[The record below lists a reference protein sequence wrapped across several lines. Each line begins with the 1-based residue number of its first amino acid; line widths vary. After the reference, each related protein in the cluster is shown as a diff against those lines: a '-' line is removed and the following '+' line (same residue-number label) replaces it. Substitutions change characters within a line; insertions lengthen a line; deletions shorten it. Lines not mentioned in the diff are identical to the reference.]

1 MKLIF
6 IVSPKDRIWNFSRV
20 FGFSLKRGM
29 MTVLFIHSGTKIPLH
44 VRTLA
49 WISGSECGS
58 RVTMSVPGASWGR
71 HQAVESTSPFW
82 EKQWWWDVSTMM
94 MRCLSIPRI
103 FHPDVSERD
112 PHILAATDPG
122 SRYYWLITPWS
133 GAINTQFNVN
143 TLAYFANFFQVK
155 F

>member
-1 MKLIF
+1 
-6 IVSPKDRIWNFSRV
+6 
-20 FGFSLKRGM
+20 
-29 MTVLFIHSGTKIPLH
+29 
-44 VRTLA
+44 
-49 WISGSECGS
+49 
-58 RVTMSVPGASWGR
+58 
-71 HQAVESTSPFW
+71 
-82 EKQWWWDVSTMM
+82 MM
-94 MRCLSIPRI
+94 MRCLSIPQI